1 MDYSTRPLELD
12 WTAPGADPSPDRA
25 VERKGMRPSLA
36 TKISLVLVGVLVLA
50 VLSSTVSILS
60 AYRFEALQK
69 TLVAENLASVRAA
82 EELEIALLEQR
93 GYVSSYI
100 LDGGNAQWLEQLAE
114 RRETFDYWLTQARET
129 ARSDPERKLLDRLEI
144 VQREYAGKRDEVV
157 TLYKSGQE
165 EAAKQTLLGDVVER
179 YERTY
184 KLCEQFIDANQLL
197 VEETSADVR
206 RQVERV
212 TLAITGVLIA
222 TLLLGMALLWFF
234 FQGVIF
240 PLRRLAADAR
250 SAAGDKYA
258 DVEHVRTDEL
268 RELGRYVELLM
279 ADVAET
285 RSDLAHSRTQLA
297 RSEKLAAVG
306 KLAASVAHEIRNPL
320 TSMKMW
326 LYSLRRSMSADH
338 ESQQKLD
345 VLSDEIVRLDDI
357 VRHFLEFSRPPQI
370 KTAPQDIGRLL
381 DKTLELLKYRLEEQ
395 HVEVERVEGPG
406 IPEALVDAEQLT
418 QVFVNLINNAV
429 EAMPRGGKLRLS
441 ISKASRGGHEMLAV
455 RIADTGPG
463 MPEDVQERIFEPFFT
478 TKPEGTGLGLCI
490 AASVMAR
497 HGGALLLES
506 STGQGTQWAVWIPI
520 VAHQS

>member
-1 MDYSTRPLELD
+1 
-12 WTAPGADPSPDRA
+12 
-25 VERKGMRPSLA
+25 MRLSLA

-50 VLSSTVSILS
+50 ALSSIVSILS
-60 AYRFEALQK
+60 AYRFEALQQ

-100 LDGGNAQWLEQLAE
+100 LDGGNAKWLGQLSE
-114 RRETFDYWLTQARET
+114 RRKTFDYWLAQARDT
-129 ARSDPERKLLDRLEI
+129 ARSDPERKLLDRLEV
-144 VQREYAGKRDEVV
+144 VQREYAAKRDEVV
-157 TLYKSGQE
+157 SLYDSGQK
-165 EAAKQTLLGDVVER
+165 EAARQTLLGDVVTL
-179 YERTY
+179 YEQTY
-184 KLCEQFIDANQLL
+184 DLCEKFIDANQRL
-197 VEETSADVR
+197 VDATSADVR

-212 TLAITGVLIA
+212 TWVITGVLIA
-222 TLLLGMALLWFF
+222 TLLLGFALLWFF

-240 PLRRLAADAR
+240 PLRRIAADAR
-250 SAAGDKYA
+250 TAAGGEGTGTEYI
-258 DVEHVRTDEL
+258 RTDEL

-326 LYSLRRSMSADH
+326 LYSLRRTIGSDH

-357 VRHFLEFSRPPQI
+357 VRHFLEFSRPPQL
-370 KTAPQDIGRLL
+370 KTAPLSISRLL
-381 DKTLELLKYRLEEQ
+381 DKTLGLVKYRLEEQ
-395 HVEVERVEGPG
+395 HIEVDRTEEPDL
-406 IPEALVDAEQLT
+406 PEALADAEQLM

-429 EAMPRGGKLRLS
+429 DAMPRGGTIRLS
-441 ISKASRGGHEMLAV
+441 VSRSSRGGHEMLAV

-497 HGGALLLES
+497 HGGTLLLES
-506 STGQGTQWAVWIPI
+506 STTAGTQWTAWIPT
-520 VAHQS
+520 VVHN